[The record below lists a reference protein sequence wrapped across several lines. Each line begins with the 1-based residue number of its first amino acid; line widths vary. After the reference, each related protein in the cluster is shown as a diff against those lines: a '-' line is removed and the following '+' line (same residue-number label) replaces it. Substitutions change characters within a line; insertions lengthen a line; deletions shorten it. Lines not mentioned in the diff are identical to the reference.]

1 MRPPCTVDDLLRDAR
16 VRTDAGG
23 VAGEDAYSLRRLEE
37 DFAAA
42 VRHGTAG
49 GGYPR
54 PALGSFYPVPGDDRT
69 DPPAAGP
76 PPRREKAAHDL
87 RTLSAWAVRTP
98 RAAHHLAG
106 LASTHQMEPDGA
118 LVFGCLLHLAD
129 RDDQAEFLWQFA
141 AGAGKAA
148 SAECLHL
155 LHTTRGD
162 LRQARHWAVQAAD
175 LDTGEGEAPRAREA
189 RPLTS
194 PLLLRTWRALRR
206 REPAAGLTADLFH
219 TRAGTLPPTVTTAV
233 QRLVPASAPFPTP
246 LWPDASLADRLREST
261 RG

>member
-1 MRPPCTVDDLLRDAR
+1 MRPPCTVDDLLGDAR
-16 VRTDAGG
+16 VRTDAGPLTG
-23 VAGEDAYSLRRLEE
+23 GEADSLRRVEE

-54 PALGSFYPVPGDDRT
+54 PALGSVYPVPGYDRAE
-69 DPPAAGP
+69 PPPGGS
-76 PPRREKAAHDL
+76 PRREKAAHDL

-118 LVFGCLLHLAD
+118 MVFGCLLHLAD

-162 LRQARHWAVQAAD
+162 LRQARHWAGQAAD
-175 LDTGEGEAPRAREA
+175 LDNGEGEAPPRVREA
-189 RPLTS
+189 GPLTS

-206 REPAAGLTADLFH
+206 REVAASLTADAFH

-246 LWPDASLADRLREST
+246 LWPDASLAERLREST
-261 RG
+261 QD